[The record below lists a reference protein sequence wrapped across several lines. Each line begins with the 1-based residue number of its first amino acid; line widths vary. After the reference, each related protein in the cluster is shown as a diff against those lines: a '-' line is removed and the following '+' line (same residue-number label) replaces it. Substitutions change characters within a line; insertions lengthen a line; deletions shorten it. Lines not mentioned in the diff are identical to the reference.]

1 MIHTNENVKRWGPL
15 GRFFRVVY
23 NLVLRPGTFYEQLP
37 SESRYL
43 SAMAFLLT
51 CSLLS
56 SVVGSLSF
64 GEKRVVL
71 AFIYFLNAFFMPFF
85 TALLLYVV
93 TLLLCK
99 SVFSYQRL
107 FVITAYANVTLL
119 ITWIPGLSWITG
131 IWKFYLIG
139 LGMVKIGRIK
149 GSKAFIVLVATAGIL
164 VLLIQLLIPI
174 FKQG

>member
-1 MIHTNENVKRWGPL
+1 MVHTNENVKRWGPL
-15 GRFFRVVY
+15 GQFFRVVY

-43 SAMAFLLT
+43 SAMAFVLT
-51 CSLLS
+51 CSVLS
-56 SVVGSLSF
+56 SVLGIFSL
-64 GEKRVVL
+64 GEKRAVL

-107 FVITAYANVTLL
+107 FAITAYANVTLL
-119 ITWIPGLSWITG
+119 IAWIPGLSWITG

-139 LGMVKIGRIK
+139 LGMVKIGPIK

-164 VLLIQLLIPI
+164 VLLIQLLLYI